1 MLSSAHVCALIGPRS
16 PQTLE
21 HSPSPPS
28 LLDQPPPP
36 PGCCLLHAP
45 VHLQA
50 PAGSHQVEG
59 GRGGGVTSGP
69 QVGTGVTSI
78 QPRWLISYPWGR
90 STKEDGGRGCTF
102 PAQAALEGLISR
114 PWTYVKERLRR
125 CRALSWAQHWL
136 PSKLKKYQ
144 TPTDQKSKLK
154 TAG

>member
-1 MLSSAHVCALIGPRS
+1 MFVPSSAHVRPDPGALSQPTLSIRPASSSPRLLPTS
-16 PQTLE
+16 CPC
-21 HSPSPPS
+21 SPPGS
-28 LLDQPPPP
+28 CRLP
-36 PGCCLLHAP
+36 PG
-45 VHLQA
+45 
-50 PAGSHQVEG
+50 
-59 GRGGGVTSGP
+59 GGGTGWGGNQWASGWDR
-69 QVGTGVTSI
+69 GH
-78 QPRWLISYPWGR
+78 LYPAPLADILSLGQEHKRGW
-90 STKEDGGRGCTF
+90 GRGCTF